1 MGKRVVAVV
10 VGAVVAVALVAGGVV
25 LAGGN
30 GRRTPATLPA
40 LDVSSSGAATAQSAA
55 PTGGPGTPDSGTE
68 SRISPSGR
76 VQYRVRGTLPDLP
89 RSAKVWTL
97 PDQVTR
103 DRVAQLARAL
113 GIAGEPTRSGQTWTV
128 TDGTRRLFVNQ
139 LPGGPW
145 TMTDGRAVCAG
156 PVGGIAGKGGAGP
169 RIITCPAVPPFV
181 PSAAAGRSG
190 SAPSA
195 GAGRSGSAPAATGV
209 PATPAPTKPG
219 VAGSR
224 PPVTLQPPRRV
235 PLPDRATVE
244 RIARDLFARTFA
256 PTDGLEVQ
264 FVQGFDRW
272 SVSAFP
278 RVGGAPTTGYLWT
291 AGIGAKGQVLS
302 ATGWLDGPRAG
313 DTYPLISVQEAL
325 QRLRNRQVAGPILE
339 GSISRPCARTGLP
352 SRPSPGGCDPA
363 KPLTFQVTDVRLGL
377 QLATVLSKP
386 NGGAQRAGYLVPAY
400 QFQLDGSWQR
410 QVSVIAVQD
419 RFLGTTP
426 TPTAVPHK
434 PGG

>member
-1 MGKRVVAVV
+1 MGKRVLAVV
-10 VGAVVAVALVAGGVV
+10 VGAVVAVALVVGGVV

-30 GRRTPATLPA
+30 GRRTPAALPA

-55 PTGGPGTPDSGTE
+55 PSGGSGTPDSGTG
-68 SRISPSGR
+68 SRITPSGR
-76 VQYRVRGTLPDLP
+76 VQYQVRGTLPDLP

-113 GIAGEPTRSGQTWTV
+113 GIAGEPTRSGQAWTV

-195 GAGRSGSAPAATGV
+195 GAGQSGSAPAATGG
-209 PATPAPTKPG
+209 PAPTKPG
-219 VAGSR
+219 AAGSR
-224 PPVTLQPPRRV
+224 PPATLQPPRRV

-244 RIARDLFARTFA
+244 RIARGLFARTFA
-256 PTDGLEVQ
+256 PTDGLEPQ

-272 SVSAFP
+272 SVSASP
-278 RVGGAPTTGYLWT
+278 RVGGVPTTGYLWT

-302 ATGWLDGPRAG
+302 ATGWLDSPRAG

-325 QRLRNRQVAGPILE
+325 QRLRNRQIGGPIVE

-377 QLATVLSKP
+377 QLATALSKP
-386 NGGAQRAGYLVPAY
+386 SGGAQRAGYLVPAY

-426 TPTAVPHK
+426 PPTAVPLK